1 MLLEGIRMNAVP
13 QEFQQLDFSYFPGC
27 SLATTCTES
36 NQSLMHAAKA
46 LGFNLIELP
55 DWNCCGSSSAQT
67 MCRNLSLGMAAR
79 NLSLAPAGRPLV
91 AMCPRCLHYL
101 RSAQECLKTNP
112 QTRRELEESFGRPI
126 KLDIEII
133 HFMEV
138 LVRYGL
144 DRLKANAKR
153 SLKGLKFVP
162 YYGCTLFRPPR
173 LEQEKYFEGE
183 LENVLVALGAEAVPN
198 ALSYRC
204 CGSFLSAT
212 DPEIVTPLVNE
223 IIDSAAKAGADCLV
237 TACAMCQ
244 LNLEIRNTR
253 KTRIPIFHF
262 SEILAL
268 ALGAEDYEK
277 WFVRHIVDPRPIV
290 RKLAQAA

>member
-1 MLLEGIRMNAVP
+1 MSDLKT
-13 QEFQQLDFSYFPGC
+13 QDFSYFPGC
-27 SLATTCTES
+27 SLATTATES
-36 NQSLMHAAKA
+36 NRSMMEAARI
-46 LGFNLIELP
+46 LGLNLIELE

-101 RSAQECLKTNP
+101 RSAQQCLKADP
-112 QTRRELEESFGRPI
+112 ETRTALEEKWGRPI
-126 KLDIEII
+126 PTDLEII

-144 DRLKANAKR
+144 DRLKANARR
-153 SLKGLKFVP
+153 SLKGLRFVP
-162 YYGCTLFRPPR
+162 YYGCTLARPPR
-173 LEQEKYFEGE
+173 LAKEKYFQGE
-183 LENVLVALGAEAVPN
+183 MENILTALGAEPVPD
-198 ALSYRC
+198 ALMHRC

-212 DPEIVTPLVNE
+212 DPEIVTPLVQE
-223 IIDSAAKAGADCLV
+223 ILASAKAAKADCLV

-244 LNLEIRNTR
+244 LNLEIRNTNGA
-253 KTRIPIFHF
+253 KIPIFHF

-268 ALGAEDYEK
+268 ALGADDYEE
-277 WFVRHIVDPRPIV
+277 WFVRHLVDPRPLIK
-290 RKLAQAA
+290 KLAKAA

>member
-1 MLLEGIRMNAVP
+1 MNDVR
-13 QEFQQLDFSYFPGC
+13 QLDFSYFPGC
-27 SLATTCTES
+27 SLATTAAES
-36 NQSLMHAAKA
+36 NRSMMQAARI
-46 LGFNLIELP
+46 LGLNLIELE

-67 MCRNLSLGMAAR
+67 MCKNLSLAMAAR

-101 RSAQECLKTNP
+101 RSAQECLKAEVE
-112 QTRRELEESFGRPI
+112 TREALEEKWRRPI
-126 KLDIEII
+126 TTDLEII

-138 LVRYGL
+138 LARYGL
-144 DRLKANAKR
+144 DRLQANARR
-153 SLKGLKFVP
+153 SLKGMRYVP

-173 LEQEKYFEGE
+173 LAKEKYFQGE
-183 LENVLVALGAEAVPN
+183 MENILGALGAQAVPD

-212 DPEIVTPLVNE
+212 DPEIVTPLVQE
-223 IIDSAAKAGADCLV
+223 IIASAAAAKADCLV

-244 LNLEIRNTR
+244 LNLEMRNTS
-253 KTRIPIFHF
+253 KAKIPIFHF

-268 ALGAEDYEK
+268 ALGAEDYEE
-277 WFVRHIVDPRPIV
+277 WFIRHLVDPRPVI
-290 RKLAQAA
+290 RKLSRAA

>member
-1 MLLEGIRMNAVP
+1 MSDL
-13 QEFQQLDFSYFPGC
+13 QKTLDFSYFPGC
-27 SLATTCTES
+27 SLATTAAES
-36 NQSLMHAAKA
+36 NRSLMHAART

-101 RSAQECLKTNP
+101 RSAQTCLKHSP
-112 QTRRELEESFGRPI
+112 ETRRELEEQWGRPI
-126 KLDIEII
+126 NVEVEII

-144 DRLKANAKR
+144 DKLKANARR

-173 LEQEKYFEGE
+173 LQKEKYFEGE
-183 LENVLVALGAEAVPN
+183 MEGILVALGAEAIPN
-198 ALSYRC
+198 ALKYRC

-212 DPEIVTPLVNE
+212 DPEIVSPLVNE
-223 IIDSAAKAGADCLV
+223 IIDSAGAAGADCLV

-244 LNLEIRNTR
+244 LNLEMRNTR
-253 KTRIPIFHF
+253 KTKIPIFHF

-268 ALGAEDYEK
+268 ALGAEDYEE
-277 WFVRHIVDPRPIV
+277 WFVRHLVDPLPVIK
-290 RKLAQAA
+290 KLANAA

>member
-1 MLLEGIRMNAVP
+1 MNNLKK
-13 QEFQQLDFSYFPGC
+13 LDFSYFPGC
-27 SLATTCTES
+27 SLATTAAEA
-36 NQSLMHAAKA
+36 NRSLMHAARV
-46 LGFNLIELP
+46 LGFNLIELE

-79 NLSLAPAGRPLV
+79 NLSLAPASRPLV

-101 RSAQECLKTNP
+101 RSSQECLKQNP
-112 QTRRELEESFGRPI
+112 DLRRELEARWGRPI
-126 KLDIEII
+126 NVDGEIV

-144 DRLKANAKR
+144 NRLQAFAKR
-153 SLKGLKFVP
+153 SLKGLRFVP

-173 LEQEKYFEGE
+173 LEKERYFQGE
-183 LENVLVALGAEAVPN
+183 MENILRALGAEPVPN
-198 ALSYRC
+198 ALTYRC

-212 DPEIVTPLVNE
+212 DPEIVSPLVNE
-223 IIDSAAKAGADCLV
+223 IIDSAAAAGADCLV

-253 KTRIPIFHF
+253 KTRIPILHF

-268 ALGAEDYEK
+268 ALGAEDYEE
-277 WFVRHIVDPRPIV
+277 WFVRHLVDPRPVIQ
-290 RKLAQAA
+290 KLAKAA

>member
-1 MLLEGIRMNAVP
+1 MSDLRL
-13 QEFQQLDFSYFPGC
+13 QDFSYFPGC
-27 SLATTCTES
+27 SLATTAGES
-36 NQSLMHAAKA
+36 NRSMMQAARI
-46 LGFNLIELP
+46 LGLNLIELQ

-67 MCRNLSLGMAAR
+67 MCKNLSLAMAAR
-79 NLSLAPAGRPLV
+79 NLSLAPPGRPLV

-101 RSAQECLKTNP
+101 RSTQKCLKSDP
-112 QTRRELEESFGRPI
+112 ETREALEEKWGRPI
-126 KLDIEII
+126 YTDLEII

-138 LVRYGL
+138 LSRYGL
-144 DRLKANAKR
+144 DRLKANARR
-153 SLKGLKFVP
+153 SLKGLRYVP

-173 LEQEKYFEGE
+173 LAKERYFQGE
-183 LENVLVALGAEAVPN
+183 MENILGALGAQAVPD

-212 DPEIVTPLVNE
+212 DPEIVTPLVQE
-223 IIDSAAKAGADCLV
+223 IIGSAAAAKADCLV

-244 LNLEIRNTR
+244 LNLEMRNTSR
-253 KTRIPIFHF
+253 AKIPIFHF

-268 ALGAEDYEK
+268 ALGAEDYEE
-277 WFVRHIVDPRPIV
+277 WFVRHLVDPRLVI

>member
-1 MLLEGIRMNAVP
+1 MSVHQND
-13 QEFQQLDFSYFPGC
+13 FQNLDFSYFPGC
-27 SLATTCTES
+27 SLATTAAES
-36 NQSLMHAAKA
+36 NQSLMQAAKV

-67 MCRNLSLGMAAR
+67 MCKNLSLGMAAR
-79 NLSLAPAGRPLV
+79 NLSLAPADRPLV

-101 RSAQECLKTNP
+101 RSAQKCLKQEP
-112 QTRRELEESFGRPI
+112 LTRRELEERWGRPI
-126 KLDIEII
+126 NVEGEII

-144 DRLKANAKR
+144 DRLQANARR

-173 LEQEKYFEGE
+173 LQHETYFEGE
-183 LENVLVALGAEAVPN
+183 MENILTSLGAEPIPD
-198 ALSYRC
+198 ALMYRC

-212 DPEIVTPLVNE
+212 DPEIVAPLVHQ
-223 IIDSAAKAGADCLV
+223 IIDSAALAGADCLI

-244 LNLEIRNTR
+244 LNLEIRRAGKN
-253 KTRIPIFHF
+253 KIPIFHF

-268 ALGAEDYEK
+268 ALGADDYEK
-277 WFVRHIVDPRPIV
+277 WFVRHIVDPRPLV